1 MFLALLTSELSLVGR
16 VHVHSVWVD
25 DLALFLKVKGL
36 FMALY
41 FSVDEFTREV
51 LLIIGEE
58 VLWIWITDE
67 PIGAPR
73 GSPSL
78 ISGWVLL
85 DYKGKKNEH
94 SSNYTY
100 RVSFPRS
107 SR

>member
-36 FMALY
+36 LVTFN

-85 DYKGKKNEH
+85 EG
-94 SSNYTY
+94 
-100 RVSFPRS
+100 
-107 SR
+107 